1 MFVKCF
7 DLTKSAR
14 RSQALYWVRLFPR
27 LKVLDGQQGRFFA
40 GRFRGRAARGGPGR
54 GRCRCWC
61 WGDRAADRGV
71 PAGAVALCR
80 RYLLSRLLAADL
92 ASAYDAASCSR
103 LGAAWAEKLG
113 PLASRDGP
121 SPRPPG
127 QRVGFPLPTTHQPHW
142 SCCFSNIPPW
152 FSLGAFR
159 PQIICYVAAFTLF
172 KLQFS

>member
-7 DLTKSAR
+7 DLTKSGR

-113 PLASRDGP
+113 PLASRDRAIAQT
-121 SPRPPG
+121 PRSARRLPAPHHPPATLVLLFL
-127 QRVGFPLPTTHQPHW
+127 QHTT
-142 SCCFSNIPPW
+142 
-152 FSLGAFR
+152 L
-159 PQIICYVAAFTLF
+159 V
-172 KLQFS
+172 